1 MNDKIPRLPRGWQ
14 WISKGKP
21 GERPYT
27 YAKSDDG
34 DVVDIKCGLV
44 IMHNLAGNVTDADL
58 SVVEAVIKRY
68 RLEELQ

>member
-1 MNDKIPRLPRGWQ
+1 MNAEIPELPRGWR
-14 WISKGKP
+14 WVTKGND

-34 DVVDIKCGLV
+34 DLVDVKCGLV
-44 IMHNLAGNVTDADL
+44 IMHSFTGNVVDADI